1 MSFNQK
7 IVVITG
13 GSSGIGYATA
23 QEFASQGARV
33 VITGRDRAKLDKAVE
48 TLGENVTGVQADLSI
63 VGDIDGI
70 YDIVKTAHGRIDLLV
85 ANAGA
90 GEIVPLAAITE
101 EHFDRAFD
109 GNVKGVVFTVQKAL
123 PLMEEGSSVVII
135 GSSSTITPGAGLSV
149 YGGTKAALRAM
160 VRSWILDITGSGIR
174 INMLSPGPVDTRS
187 LRAFFGDAAEA
198 GLAYLADLSP
208 LGRIAQ
214 PEEIAR
220 AVAFLGSDAASFING
235 AELFADGGIAQI

>member
-63 VGDIDGI
+63 VGEIDGI
-70 YDIVKTAHGRIDLLV
+70 YDVVKTAHGRIDLLV

-160 VRSWILDITGSGIR
+160 VRSWILDIKGSGIR